1 MVAGYLEG
9 NPVGT
14 ILDSGAG
21 VSIVGRRFVD
31 LYRRTFGYP
40 PPMDP
45 ITLTV
50 TGVNS
55 AASLA
60 ASAVT
65 SFMLSFGPRTA
76 SHKVSAVVV
85 PGWDGEV
92 LLGWHTLRTLGIT
105 FILNEEGIPERV
117 NFTRIGVECELMEPC
132 SVEAIRETRTVVQ
145 TVVAQMGE
153 EWILHLG
160 GSPSGKPQG
169 PGGEDPDPWANA
181 RESTKREANKAT
193 PRGHPRLL
201 DPHGGRKG
209 SRIRRYGNLMPNHF
223 QVVETEGS
231 TGGLSRGSD
240 GGAIRDEAPRRL
252 EPKSSSPRP
261 KASSHFWHGKK
272 SRNPRMA
279 GPSRRKAWRDSPS
292 VGGPNRIF
300 WSDATR
306 GEQ

>member
-85 PGWDGEV
+85 PGG
-92 LLGWHTLRTLGIT
+92 T
-105 FILNEEGIPERV
+105 ERY
-117 NFTRIGVECELMEPC
+117 C
-132 SVEAIRETRTVVQ
+132 
-145 TVVAQMGE
+145 
-153 EWILHLG
+153 
-160 GSPSGKPQG
+160 
-169 PGGEDPDPWANA
+169 
-181 RESTKREANKAT
+181 
-193 PRGHPRLL
+193 
-201 DPHGGRKG
+201 
-209 SRIRRYGNLMPNHF
+209 
-223 QVVETEGS
+223 
-231 TGGLSRGSD
+231 
-240 GGAIRDEAPRRL
+240 
-252 EPKSSSPRP
+252 
-261 KASSHFWHGKK
+261 
-272 SRNPRMA
+272 
-279 GPSRRKAWRDSPS
+279 
-292 VGGPNRIF
+292 
-300 WSDATR
+300 
-306 GEQ
+306 

>member
-92 LLGWHTLRTLGIT
+92 LLGWHNLRTLGIT
-105 FILNEEGIPERV
+105 FILNKEGIPERV

-169 PGGEDPDPWANA
+169 PGGGKIQTHGRTPERAQSGKQA
-181 RESTKREANKAT
+181 RQ
-193 PRGHPRLL
+193 PRGGIPDSWILTEE
-201 DPHGGRKG
+201 GRGAG
-209 SRIRRYGNLMPNHF
+209 SEGT
-223 QVVETEGS
+223 ET
-231 TGGLSRGSD
+231 
-240 GGAIRDEAPRRL
+240 
-252 EPKSSSPRP
+252 
-261 KASSHFWHGKK
+261 
-272 SRNPRMA
+272 
-279 GPSRRKAWRDSPS
+279 
-292 VGGPNRIF
+292 
-300 WSDATR
+300 
-306 GEQ
+306 